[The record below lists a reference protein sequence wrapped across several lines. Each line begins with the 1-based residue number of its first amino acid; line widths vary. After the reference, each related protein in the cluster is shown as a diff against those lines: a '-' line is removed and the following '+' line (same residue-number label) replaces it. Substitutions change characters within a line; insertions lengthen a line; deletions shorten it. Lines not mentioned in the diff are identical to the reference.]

1 MRRSF
6 ASQLLD
12 IFIDLIEG
20 LLRIRKE
27 RKEKNEEDA

>member
-20 LLRIRKE
+20 LFGLRKE
-27 RKEKNEEDA
+27 RKR